1 MIEGIKVTLLQQIEH
16 DRGKVM
22 HMLRNDS
29 KNFKKFGEIYFSTV
43 HPNKIKGWHLHSK
56 MTLNY
61 AVVFGEIKLV
71 LYDSRS
77 SSKTKGQI
85 QEFFLSQKNYK
96 LISVPPLI
104 WCGFKGIGIKTAI
117 VANCADLPY
126 DEKEI
131 EHKSAFGREIPYDW
145 NKNVSNKSFD

>member
-1 MIEGIKVTLLQQIEH
+1 MIQGIKITPLKKIE
-16 DRGKVM
+16 DERGSVM

-29 KNFKKFGEIYFSTV
+29 NIFYTFGEVYFSTV
-43 HPNKIKGWHLHSK
+43 HPNKIKGWNLHKK
-56 MTLNY
+56 MTINI
-61 AVVFGEIKLV
+61 AVIFGEIKLV

-104 WCGFKGIGIKTAI
+104 WCGFKGIGNKTAI

>member
-1 MIEGIKVTLLQQIEH
+1 MIDGIKITPLRQIED

-22 HMLRNDS
+22 HMLRRDS
-29 KNFKKFGEIYFSTV
+29 SNFSKFGEIYFSTV
-43 HPNKIKGWHLHSK
+43 HPNKVKGWHLHQK

-71 LYDSRS
+71 LYDTRPD
-77 SSKTKGQI
+77 SKTKGQV

-104 WCGFKGIGIKTAI
+104 WSGFKGIGNITAI
-117 VANCADLPY
+117 VANCTDLPH
-126 DEKEI
+126 DDKEI
-131 EHKSAFGREIPYDW
+131 ERESPFDNTIPYDW
-145 NKNVSNKSFD
+145 DKNISNKSFN